1 MTPEMPIFCN
11 CRTEFGGV
19 SLTQIA
25 EQFGTPTFVYDAAV
39 IKKRITDLQKFDVV
53 RYAQKACSNLAI
65 LQLVR
70 EQGCYVDSVSANE
83 IRRALAA
90 GFTIDAT
97 SSDAKKSAAT
107 PIVYTADI
115 FDRDALDLVLEK
127 NVHVNCGSVD
137 MIRQYGEALQN
148 SKYSGNRREITLR
161 INPGFGHGHS
171 QKTNTGGPQ
180 SKHGIWH
187 EQLDECIALA
197 AKLGL
202 AITGLHMHIG
212 SGTDLEH
219 LAQCCDVMEGFALQ
233 VGPTINNISTGGG
246 LPVPYNAEESY
257 ADVDKYFSLWDTVR
271 NNLVSQF
278 GHPVTLET
286 EPGRYLIA
294 ESCLLLSEIR
304 AVKTQGDNTFYLLDA
319 GFNNLARPIM
329 YGSHHPIS
337 IVPRKPKSDVSIT
350 ANGSH
355 NLPERDVIV
364 GGPLCES
371 GDIFTQE
378 EGGFVSHRKLP
389 EAEVGDYT
397 AIEIT
402 GAYGAAM
409 GSNYNSKS
417 LAAEVLIDQDKVR
430 LIRRR
435 QSFEHMIANE
445 IPLEEYCGCD
455 KK

>member
-1 MTPEMPIFCN
+1 MTPKMPIFCN
-11 CRTEFGGV
+11 CRTEFGGC
-19 SLTQIA
+19 SLAQIA

-39 IKKRITDLQKFDVV
+39 IKKRVGDLKKFDVV

-65 LQLVR
+65 LQIVR
-70 EQGCYVDSVSANE
+70 QSGAYVDAVSANE

-90 GFTIDAT
+90 GFEIDGT
-97 SSDAKKSAAT
+97 QKNAAT

-115 FDRDALDLVLEK
+115 FDRDALALVLEK
-127 NVHVNCGSVD
+127 NVHVNCGSID

-148 SKYSGNRREITLR
+148 PQYSANHRDITLR

-187 EQLDECIALA
+187 ELLDDCIQLVAQF
-197 AKLGL
+197 GL
-202 AITGLHMHIG
+202 IISGLHIHIG

-219 LAQCCDVMEGFALQ
+219 LAQCCDVMAGFALQ

-246 LPVPYNAEESY
+246 LPVPYHAEQSY
-257 ADVDKYFSLWDTVR
+257 VDIDKYFSLWDASR
-271 NNLVSQF
+271 NQLVEKF

-286 EPGRYLIA
+286 EPGRYLSA

-304 AVKTQGDNTFYLLDA
+304 AVKTQGENTFYLLDA

-337 IVPRKPKSDVSIT
+337 VVPRPSQNVQIAAD
-350 ANGSH
+350 GSH
-355 NLPERDVIV
+355 NLPEQNVVV

-378 EGGFVSHRKLP
+378 EGGFVAQRKLP
-389 EAEVGDYT
+389 VAAVGDYV
-397 AIEIT
+397 ALEIA
-402 GAYGAAM
+402 GAYGSVM

-417 LAAEVLIDQDKVR
+417 LAAEVLINNGKVQ
-430 LIRRR
+430 LIRKR
-435 QSFEHMIANE
+435 QSFEHLIANE
-445 IPLEEYCGCD
+445 IPL
-455 KK
+455 K

>member
-19 SLTQIA
+19 SLTNIA

-39 IKKRITDLQKFDVV
+39 IKKRVGDLKKFDVV

-65 LQLVR
+65 LQIVR
-70 EQGCYVDSVSANE
+70 QSGAYVDAVSANE

-90 GFTIDAT
+90 GFEIDDT
-97 SSDAKKSAAT
+97 QKNAAT

-115 FDRDALDLVLEK
+115 FDRDALTLVLEK

-148 SKYSGNRREITLR
+148 PQYSSNRRDITLR

-187 EQLDECIALA
+187 ELLDDCIKLA
-197 AKLGL
+197 AQFGL
-202 AITGLHMHIG
+202 TISGLHIHIG

-219 LAQCCDVMEGFALQ
+219 LAQCCDVMAGFALQ

-246 LPVPYNAEESY
+246 LPVPYHAEQSY
-257 ADVDKYFSLWDTVR
+257 VDIDQYFSLWDASR
-271 NNLVSQF
+271 NQLVEKF

-286 EPGRYLIA
+286 EPGRYLSA

-304 AVKTQGDNTFYLLDA
+304 AVKTQGENTFYLLDA

-337 IVPRKPKSDVSIT
+337 VVPRQSQNVQIAAD
-350 ANGSH
+350 GSH
-355 NLPERDVIV
+355 NLPEQNVVV

-378 EGGFVSHRKLP
+378 EGGFVAQRKLP
-389 EAEVGDYT
+389 VAVVGDYV
-397 AIEIT
+397 ALEIA
-402 GAYGAAM
+402 GAYGSVM

-417 LAAEVLIDQDKVR
+417 LAAEVLINNGKVQ
-430 LIRRR
+430 LIRKR
-435 QSFEHMIANE
+435 QSFEHLIANE
-445 IPLEEYCGCD
+445 IPLE
-455 KK
+455 